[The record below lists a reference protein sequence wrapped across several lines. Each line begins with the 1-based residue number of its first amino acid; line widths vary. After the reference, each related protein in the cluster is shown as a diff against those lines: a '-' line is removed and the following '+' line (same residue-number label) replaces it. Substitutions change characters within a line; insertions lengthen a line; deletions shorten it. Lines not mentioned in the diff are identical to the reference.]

1 MEIKVDSKYNPIA
14 QLMRYASILSN
25 YKKSKNLSPF
35 GEKLVSISN
44 SLKFYAFPYCF
55 LNQKNSIEIT
65 KAVEP
70 HLKEQNREKNILDMN
85 SRDSHFIDSIGVS
98 DIDKNIE
105 QIFNS
110 CTNFYNSGNFEKLN
124 RACYRFLKKIKGANE
139 MDMNDAVI
147 RYMISSICLADFSH
161 CYSIIETLSNEYGLY
176 DYNIYLFM
184 LYFSES
190 RYQDAAKYM
199 FRIKSGNISE
209 DIYDYIKEDDLAFY
223 FAFCLLFNF
232 EASFYKE
239 VLSNNDLYVYKLY
252 DKYPDFFSIV
262 DKYYKCD
269 YLNVCNEFNTKVKER
284 IKKDPFL
291 CGFADEIDRKFKK
304 KVLMEIL
311 SFSSKIS
318 FQTISELLVLGN
330 KNSVIDLI
338 SDLIRVEHIN
348 AIIDDIDEVVIMKE
362 ENPMNYI
369 LNKSNELLE
378 RNLDELIT
386 FSYKNIKSKIT
397 GKVDGK
403 NIEKKSMN
411 MVDMIE
417 RQQLM
422 MLEYGGF

>member
-1 MEIKVDSKYNPIA
+1 M
-14 QLMRYASILSN
+14 
-25 YKKSKNLSPF
+25 
-35 GEKLVSISN
+35 
-44 SLKFYAFPYCF
+44 
-55 LNQKNSIEIT
+55 
-65 KAVEP
+65 
-70 HLKEQNREKNILDMN
+70 
-85 SRDSHFIDSIGVS
+85 
-98 DIDKNIE
+98 
-105 QIFNS
+105 
-110 CTNFYNSGNFEKLN
+110 
-124 RACYRFLKKIKGANE
+124 
-139 MDMNDAVI
+139 
-147 RYMISSICLADFSH
+147 
-161 CYSIIETLSNEYGLY
+161 
-176 DYNIYLFM
+176 
-184 LYFSES
+184 
-190 RYQDAAKYM
+190 
-199 FRIKSGNISE
+199 
-209 DIYDYIKEDDLAFY
+209 
-223 FAFCLLFNF
+223 
-232 EASFYKE
+232 
-239 VLSNNDLYVYKLY
+239 
-252 DKYPDFFSIV
+252 
-262 DKYYKCD
+262 
-269 YLNVCNEFNTKVKER
+269 CNEFNTKVKER

-411 MVDMIE
+411 MVDMME